1 MILMEKTKNI
11 EEVKS
16 MVIETILNNTN
27 FTINDI
33 YEIVL
38 NDLEE
43 KVDKKILLSNYLFRI
58 IITILKALEEEKI
71 LYLVDDYFFNIENNS
86 KELQDMV
93 KEKIRKKKRK

>member
-27 FTINDI
+27 FTVNDI

>member
-1 MILMEKTKNI
+1 MEKTKNI

-27 FTINDI
+27 FTVNDI